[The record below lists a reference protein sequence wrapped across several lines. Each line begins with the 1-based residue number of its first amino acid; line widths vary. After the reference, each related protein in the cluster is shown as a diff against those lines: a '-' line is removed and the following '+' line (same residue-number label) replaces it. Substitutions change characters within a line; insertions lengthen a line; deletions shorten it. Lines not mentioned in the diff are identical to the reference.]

1 MASNI
6 RVLIVGAG
14 ISGLMCGALLE
25 KAGISYEVLKHVLP
39 FFWTDNTA
47 KTQILSSAHVM
58 FAMAT
63 KNIDI

>member
-6 RVLIVGAG
+6 HVLIVGAG

-25 KAGISYEVLKHVLP
+25 KASISYEVFKHIL
-39 FFWTDNTA
+39 FLWTYKTA
-47 KTQILSSAHVM
+47 KTQIFSSAHNVS
-58 FAMAT
+58 AMAT